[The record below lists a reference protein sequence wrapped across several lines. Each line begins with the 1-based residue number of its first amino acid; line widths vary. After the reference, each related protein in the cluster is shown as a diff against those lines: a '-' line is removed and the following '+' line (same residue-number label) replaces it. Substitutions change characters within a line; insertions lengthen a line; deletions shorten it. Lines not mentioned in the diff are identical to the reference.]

1 MLLYFFEEGV
11 GALRVEDF
19 VAVHD
24 GHEVFGVGEVDDVV
38 GVAGEHVD
46 GLDVVAVD
54 LPFEDL
60 ALGIIEAALLDEAV
74 ALDHD
79 ELLELGVV
87 PVLALG
93 DAGLGDV
100 DAHLAGRVG
109 VDELGEGAALIDV
122 HLEREGGLLVGQ
134 VAEVGA
140 VELLGE
146 APGRDLGDHQGPGLL
161 GKGFEELDNLT
172 QGDVVGH
179 GAVAVAAIGLVNHLQ
194 PLELA
199 VVLLAFEAGHHFVH
213 EVVDVEEL
221 QLHAGVVDGVGQV
234 VGEGVAEG
242 GDGAVVV
249 GTAPFAEKVREAE
262 DQYLG
267 ARLFAV
273 FQEEVLPCFLAA
285 TVFAV
290 AKAAGER
297 GLLGA

>member
-24 GHEVFGVGEVDDVV
+24 SDEVFGVGEVDDVV
-38 GVAGEHVD
+38 RVAGEHVD
-46 GLDVVAVD
+46 GLDVIAVD
-54 LPFEDL
+54 FPFEDF
-60 ALGIIEAALLDEAV
+60 ALRVVEAPLLDEAV

-79 ELLELGVV
+79 KLLELGVV

-93 DAGLGDV
+93 NAGLGDV
-100 DAHLAGRVG
+100 DAHLTGREG
-109 VDELGEGAALIDV
+109 VDELGEGAALIDI
-122 HLEREGGLLVGQ
+122 HLEREGGFLVGQ

-140 VELLGE
+140 VELLGK
-146 APGRDLGDHQGPGLL
+146 AACGDLGDHQGPGLL
-161 GKGFEELDNLT
+161 GKGLEELDDFT

-194 PLELA
+194 SLEFA
-199 VVLLAFEAGHHFVH
+199 VVLLAFEAGHHLVH

-221 QLHAGVVDGVGQV
+221 ELHAGVVDGVGQV

-249 GTAPFAEKVREAE
+249 GPAPFAEEVREAE
-262 DQYLG
+262 DQHLG

-273 FQEEVLPCFLAA
+273 FQEQVLPCFLAA
-285 TVFAV
+285 AVFAV